1 MIAAI
6 VLAAGLSR
14 RMGRPKLAL
23 PWRDTTVI
31 GQVVAV
37 LAAAGINEILVVTGG
52 ASQEIEAA
60 LSAAPVRLVFNP
72 RFEASEMIDSLQ
84 VGLAQLSSSV
94 EATLVAL
101 GDQPQIQLP
110 VVQAIM
116 ESYTE
121 HPAGL
126 IVPSYQMKRGH
137 PWLVVRPLWSEL
149 SQLCPPQTLRDFLG
163 RHVADIRYLPVST
176 DTILRDLDTP
186 ADYAR
191 EKPAA

>member
-1 MIAAI
+1 

-14 RMGRPKLAL
+14 RMGRPKLSL